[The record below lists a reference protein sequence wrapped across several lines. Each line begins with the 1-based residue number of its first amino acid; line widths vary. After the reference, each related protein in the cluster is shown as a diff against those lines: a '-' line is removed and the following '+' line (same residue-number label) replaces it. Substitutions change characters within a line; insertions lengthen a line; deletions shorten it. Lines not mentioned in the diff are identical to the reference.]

1 MKNSITIALAGNP
14 NSGKTT
20 IFNNI
25 TGAHQHVG
33 NWAGVTIEKKE
44 GTCKYSEAGIDF
56 ISLVDLPG
64 TYSLTA
70 YSPEEL
76 VARNFVVQE
85 KPDVVVDIVDASNL
99 ERNLYLTTQLIELD
113 ANIVIALNMIDA
125 SESRGIIIDAKK
137 MSEMLG
143 VPVIPM
149 IASKNK
155 GTQELLKAVVE
166 DAIKGSAHNQ
176 RSIYYGREIEDEL
189 ANIKNAIEKFANNEI
204 KAKYSSRLIALKLL
218 ENDEEFIRLLGN
230 TDSSK
235 NIMKVVNE
243 STDHLRE
250 IFGCDVESVIVD
262 RRYGFVSGIGT
273 EVIRRTAEERH
284 TNSDKVDRILTNTF
298 TGVPIFLFFMWLA
311 FQLTFKVG
319 AYPTDWIDHAV
330 SGLSHLIGK
339 YMAETWYRSLIL
351 DGIIG
356 GVGGVIVLLPN
367 IFILFFVISVLED
380 SGYMARAAFIMDSLM
395 HRLGLHGKSFIPM
408 LMGFGCNVPAIMATR
423 TLESRTDRLLTILI
437 IPLMSCSARLP
448 VYALLTAAFF
458 PNYAGSVIFSLYLL
472 GIVLAI
478 LVGRLFRKTLFKTP
492 MVPLIIE
499 LPPYRIPTV
508 KGTLIHVWE
517 RGSQFLKKVWTVVLA
532 GAIIIWFLGTFPS
545 GVEYASEASYVGK
558 LGHVIEPVVEPLGS
572 DWRGGVALIFG
583 FVAKEIVVA
592 TMGILYGTGEDQ
604 DMLVEKLQS
613 AMTPLSAYAFMVA
626 TLIYVPCL
634 ATVAVIKK
642 ETRSWRWTLFAVG
655 YGLALAW
662 ILATLIYQTGSL
674 FGLS

>member
-1 MKNSITIALAGNP
+1 MIMEKNITIALAGNP

-20 IFNNI
+20 VFNNL

-33 NWAGVTIEKKE
+33 NWAGVTVEKKE
-44 GTCKYSEAGIDF
+44 GTCKYNDI
-56 ISLVDLPG
+56 IINVVDLPG
-64 TYSLTA
+64 TYSLTT

-76 VARNFVVQE
+76 IARNFIMQE

-99 ERNLYLTTQLIELD
+99 ERNLYLTAQLMELN
-113 ANIVIALNMIDA
+113 ANIVIALNMMDVAETRGFVIDVQ
-125 SESRGIIIDAKK
+125 K
-137 MSEMLG
+137 MSELLG
-143 VPVIPM
+143 IPVVPM

-155 GTQELLKAVVE
+155 GTQELLKAVIE
-166 DAIKGSAHNQ
+166 DADKGLLHNQ
-176 RSIYYGREIEDEL
+176 RNIYYGREIEEE
-189 ANIKNAIEKFANNEI
+189 IEKIKKIIDEKDTNNLKE
-204 KAKYSSRLIALKLL
+204 KYSSRLMALKLL
-218 ENDEEFIRLLGN
+218 ENDDEFIKLIDNNR
-230 TDSSK
+230 
-235 NIMKVVNE
+235 IMEVVKE
-243 STDHLRE
+243 STEHLKE

-273 EVIRRTAEERH
+273 EVIKRTGEERH
-284 TNSDKVDRILTNTF
+284 TRSDQIDRVLTNTF
-298 TGVPIFLFFMWLA
+298 IGVPIFLFMMWIA

-319 AYPTDWIDHAV
+319 AYPTDWIDHAI
-330 SGLSHLIGK
+330 SWLSKILAHQ
-339 YMAETWYRSLIL
+339 MSETWYRSLIL

-423 TLESRTDRLLTILI
+423 TLESRTDRLLTILL

-448 VYALLTAAFF
+448 VYALLTSAFF
-458 PNYAGSVIFSLYLL
+458 PNHAGSVIFSLYLL
-472 GIVLAI
+472 GIILAI
-478 LVGRLFRKTLFKTP
+478 LVGRLFRKTLFRTP
-492 MVPLIIE
+492 MIPLIIE

-508 KGTLIHVWE
+508 KGTFIHVWE

-532 GAIIIWFLGTFPS
+532 GVIIIWFLGTFPV
-545 GVEYASEASYVGK
+545 GVEYASEASYAGQ
-558 LGHVIEPVVEPLGS
+558 LGHIIEPIVEPLGA
-572 DWRGGVALIFG
+572 DWRGGVALLFG

-592 TMGILYGTGEDQ
+592 TMGVLYGTGEDQ

-626 TLIYVPCL
+626 TLIYIPCL

-642 ETRSWRWTLFAVG
+642 ETASWRWTLFAVG

-662 ILATLIYQTGSL
+662 ILATLVYQTGL
-674 FGLS
+674 IIGLS

>member
-1 MKNSITIALAGNP
+1 MEKNITIALAGNP

-20 IFNNI
+20 VFNNL

-33 NWAGVTIEKKE
+33 NWAGVTVEKKE
-44 GTCKYSEAGIDF
+44 GTCKYNDI
-56 ISLVDLPG
+56 IINVVDLPG
-64 TYSLTA
+64 TYSLTT

-76 VARNFVVQE
+76 IARNFIMQE

-99 ERNLYLTTQLIELD
+99 ERNLYLTAQLMELN
-113 ANIVIALNMIDA
+113 ANIVIALNMMDVAETRGFVIDVQ
-125 SESRGIIIDAKK
+125 K
-137 MSEMLG
+137 MSELLG
-143 VPVIPM
+143 IPVVPM

-155 GTQELLKAVVE
+155 GTQELLKAVIE
-166 DAIKGSAHNQ
+166 DADKGLLHNQ
-176 RSIYYGREIEDEL
+176 RNIYYGREIEEE
-189 ANIKNAIEKFANNEI
+189 IEKIKKIIDEKDTNNLKE
-204 KAKYSSRLIALKLL
+204 KYSSRLMALKLL
-218 ENDEEFIRLLGN
+218 ENDDEFIKLIDNNR
-230 TDSSK
+230 
-235 NIMKVVNE
+235 IMEVVKE
-243 STDHLRE
+243 STEHLKE

-273 EVIRRTAEERH
+273 EVIKRTGEERH
-284 TNSDKVDRILTNTF
+284 TRSDQIDRVLTNTF
-298 TGVPIFLFFMWLA
+298 IGVPIFLFMMWIA

-319 AYPTDWIDHAV
+319 AYPTDWIDHAI
-330 SGLSHLIGK
+330 SWLSKILAHQ
-339 YMAETWYRSLIL
+339 MSETWYRSLIL

-423 TLESRTDRLLTILI
+423 TLESRTDRLLTILL

-448 VYALLTAAFF
+448 VYALLTSAFF
-458 PNYAGSVIFSLYLL
+458 PNHAGSVIFSLYLL
-472 GIVLAI
+472 GIILAI
-478 LVGRLFRKTLFKTP
+478 LVGRLFRKTLFRTP
-492 MVPLIIE
+492 MIPLIIE

-508 KGTLIHVWE
+508 KGTFIHVWE

-532 GAIIIWFLGTFPS
+532 GVIIIWFLGTFPV
-545 GVEYASEASYVGK
+545 GVEYASEASYAGQ
-558 LGHVIEPVVEPLGS
+558 LGHIIEPIVEPLGA
-572 DWRGGVALIFG
+572 DWRGGVALLFG

-592 TMGILYGTGEDQ
+592 TMGVLYGTGEDQ

-626 TLIYVPCL
+626 TLIYIPCL

-642 ETRSWRWTLFAVG
+642 ETASWRWTLFAVG

-662 ILATLIYQTGSL
+662 ILATLVYQTGL
-674 FGLS
+674 IIGLS